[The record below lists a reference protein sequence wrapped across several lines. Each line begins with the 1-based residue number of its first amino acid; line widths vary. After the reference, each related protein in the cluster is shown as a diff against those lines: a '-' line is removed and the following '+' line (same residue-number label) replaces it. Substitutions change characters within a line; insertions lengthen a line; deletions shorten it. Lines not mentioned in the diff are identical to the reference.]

1 MTAAL
6 HIAETPADVN
16 AAAERPAI
24 RLLPPDLVNKI
35 AAGEVVERPASVVKE
50 LVENALDAGATSVRV
65 EVQRGGFGVIRVSD
79 DGAGIGPEEL
89 ALAVQRHAT
98 SKLGGLDDLFRVRTL
113 GFRGEA
119 LASIAAVST
128 LEITSRARGFAA
140 ARTVRLEGGRITH
153 EGATGAPPGTAVTVR
168 RLFHNV
174 PARQAFQRTPAGEV
188 RQIAQ
193 MCTQLALAAPRVR
206 FSLEVDGR
214 PALQTPGSASA
225 AAGGSDAMALRD
237 ALAAVYGATLAAR
250 ALALPEQSEDG
261 IRVWGYCAGPEEH
274 RNTRLYLTFAVNGR
288 VVRSSVL
295 TYAVEEAYHALLPG
309 GRHPVAMVCVETP
322 LDDVDV
328 NVHPTK
334 LEIRL
339 RRERLAFKLVRQAVR
354 EALREFAPVPELSPT
369 APAWGLGQR
378 NDADAVPGA
387 LPPDPRAGTPL
398 HPDFSRALPE
408 PAGVPPASP
417 LRPQTP
423 DVASLVDAAAPP
435 PRHQESAQA
444 GPRGHLRA
452 LGQVGLTYVVAEDAS
467 GVYLIDQH
475 SAHERVMYE
484 QLLRQERE
492 RGGDAP
498 VAQLLLA
505 PDAVELNAVQ
515 HAWLSENKD
524 TLAAFGFQLEPFGG
538 HTWLLRAVPRAIAAK
553 GRSRLLAELID
564 NLIERE
570 YGDGPLPDQAR
581 WAVACHSAVRAGD
594 ALMPEEMAALIA
606 QLEQCDMRR
615 TCPHGRP
622 TMIHLSHAQLEREFG
637 RR

>member
-1 MTAAL
+1 VTATL
-6 HIAETPADVN
+6 RIAESTMPEARES
-16 AAAERPAI
+16 AARPPI
-24 RLLPPDLVNKI
+24 RLLAPDLVNKI

-65 EVQRGGFGVIRVSD
+65 EAQRGGFSLIRVSD
-79 DGAGIGPEEL
+79 NGAGIPPQEL
-89 ALAVQRHAT
+89 PLAVQRHAT
-98 SKLGGLDDLFRVRTL
+98 SKVEKLDDLFRVRTL

-128 LEITSRARGFAA
+128 MEMTSRAHGFGAA
-140 ARTVRLEGGRITH
+140 QTIRLEGGRTVYH
-153 EGATGAPPGTAVTVR
+153 GSTGAPPGTTVTVR
-168 RLFHNV
+168 QLFHNV

-193 MCTQLALAAPRVR
+193 ICTQLALAAPHVR
-206 FSLEVDGR
+206 FALEADGR
-214 PALQTPGSASA
+214 PALQTSGSGDA
-225 AAGGSDAMALRD
+225 AASEAQALRG
-237 ALAAVYGATLAAR
+237 ALAAVYGADLAAR
-250 ALALPEQSEDG
+250 VLALPEQAEDG

-274 RNTRLYLTFAVNGR
+274 RNTRLYVTFAVNGR

-309 GRHPVAMVCVETP
+309 GRHPVAVVCLETP

-334 LEIRL
+334 LEVRL

-354 EALREFAPVPELSPT
+354 EALREFAPVPELSPA
-369 APAWGLGQR
+369 APVWGIGLR
-378 NDADAVPGA
+378 DESEAVPA
-387 LPPDPRAGTPL
+387 AP
-398 HPDFSRALPE
+398 
-408 PAGVPPASP
+408 PPAPPSESE
-417 LRPQTP
+417 TP
-423 DVASLVDAAAPP
+423 DAAALVEAAAPP
-435 PRHQESAQA
+435 PRQHEATQPT
-444 GPRGHLRA
+444 PRGHLRA
-452 LGQVGLTYVVAEDAS
+452 LGQVGLMYVVAEDAS

-475 SAHERVMYE
+475 SAHERVLYE
-484 QLLRQERE
+484 QLLQQERE
-492 RGGDAP
+492 RAEQAP

-515 HAWLSENKD
+515 HAWLAENRD
-524 TLAAFGFQLEPFGG
+524 TLAAFGFQLEPFGA

-564 NLIERE
+564 GLIEHE
-570 YGDGPLPDQAR
+570 YGDGPVHDQAR

>member
-6 HIAETPADVN
+6 HTAETPGDVN
-16 AAAERPAI
+16 AAVDRPAI
-24 RLLPPDLVNKI
+24 RLLTPDLVNKI

-79 DGAGIGPEEL
+79 DGAGIAPEEL

-98 SKLGGLDDLFRVRTL
+98 SKLGDLEDLFRVRTL

-140 ARTVRLEGGRITH
+140 ARTIRLEGGRITH
-153 EGATGAPPGTAVTVR
+153 EGASGAPPGTTVTVR
-168 RLFHNV
+168 QLFHNV

-193 MCTQLALAAPRVR
+193 ICTQLALAAPRVR

-214 PALQTPGSASA
+214 SALQTPGGASA
-225 AAGGSDAMALRD
+225 AVGGSDALALRETW
-237 ALAAVYGATLAAR
+237 AAVYGATLAAR
-250 ALALPEQSEDG
+250 VLALPEQSEDG

-274 RNTRLYLTFAVNGR
+274 RNTRLYVTFTVNGR

-378 NDADAVPGA
+378 DDADAVPGA
-387 LPPDPRAGTPL
+387 LPPDPPKGTPL
-398 HPDFSRALPE
+398 HPESSRALPE
-408 PAGVPPASP
+408 PAGAG
-417 LRPQTP
+417 PQTP
-423 DVASLVDAAAPP
+423 ELVDAAAPP
-435 PRHQESAQA
+435 PKHEESTQA
-444 GPRGHLRA
+444 RPRGHLRA

-492 RGGDAP
+492 RTEDVP

-515 HAWLSENKD
+515 HAWLAENKD

-570 YGDGPLPDQAR
+570 YGDGPVQDQAR